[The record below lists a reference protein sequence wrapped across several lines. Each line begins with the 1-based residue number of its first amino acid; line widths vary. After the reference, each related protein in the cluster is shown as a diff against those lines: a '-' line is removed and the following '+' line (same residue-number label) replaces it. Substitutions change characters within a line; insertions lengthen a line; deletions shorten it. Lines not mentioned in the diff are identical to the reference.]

1 MSEQKQQ
8 KMSGEQ
14 DTHVS
19 NAGAARRRFLR
30 TAGATVV
37 AIPVMQTLAGRDM
50 MVVSAQAQTAPL
62 QGFGGP
68 MAGPIFDAG

>member
-1 MSEQKQQ
+1 MSEQK
-8 KMSGEQ
+8 KLSGEQ
-14 DTHVS
+14 DARAS
-19 NAGAARRRFLR
+19 NAGAARRRFLK

-62 QGFGGP
+62 QGLGGP
-68 MAGPIFDAG
+68 MAGPITDAD

>member
-1 MSEQKQQ
+1 MSEQK

-14 DTHVS
+14 DAHASKV
-19 NAGAARRRFLR
+19 GAARRRFLK

-50 MVVSAQAQTAPL
+50 MVVSAQGQTAPL

-68 MAGPIFDAG
+68 MAGPIFGVE